1 MCKLS
6 SLFFSFAC
14 HWLHVLYWCLVPGTW
29 HWSSCL
35 WKEALRLACLIR
47 RKESLLGL
55 VTPQKPMVMFDC
67 NLCPHCVYLSVCVSI
82 CLYADWHMMYLC
94 ILLHARALLF
104 LLLVQCPLHALKII
118 SCSANQSLAN
128 VFKIVFHLQISSNNV
143 LKVLYLSFKDDL
155 PNTGVCFFFSSEG
168 LNLDWK
174 FELWMSF
181 FLTIYLTLPCASKY

>member
-1 MCKLS
+1 
-6 SLFFSFAC
+6 
-14 HWLHVLYWCLVPGTW
+14 
-29 HWSSCL
+29 
-35 WKEALRLACLIR
+35 
-47 RKESLLGL
+47 
-55 VTPQKPMVMFDC
+55 MVMFDC

-94 ILLHARALLF
+94 ILLHARTLLF

-155 PNTGVCFFFSSEG
+155 PNISVCWFFFPLKG
-168 LNLDWK
+168 LIWTENLNY
-174 FELWMSF
+174 ECHF
-181 FLTIYLTLPCASKY
+181 FLQFTWLFHVHQNINSVDVLIHLSEQTRLLKHLVFAKKWAPLEYSISWLCQEW